1 MLAGAWP
8 TRPGMPAAPP
18 RDPQEQASMKA
29 VMIDDEADEH
39 RLMQIICQR
48 YDLQV
53 GIEHHTD
60 AEGGWAALLAAKTRG
75 QLPDLVIL
83 DLDMPRLTGVE
94 ILKRIRADD
103 ILRPLTVAVITGS
116 LAPEDRAACA
126 AADHFYYKPR
136 NLDGWVNIV
145 LLLRRMADERDP
157 GRAPVAAI
165 QAAPPAHLL
174 HIDDDP
180 DDRELFARAFAQ
192 GGTPGSLHQVAS
204 VAEAL
209 LFLNRLGPHQQAP
222 RPSLI
227 VLDLGLP
234 GVDGRG
240 FLQALRANTRFRQIP
255 VIVLTGSQRYDDIER
270 CRDLQV
276 EDYVIKPATSQELQ
290 EFLVSLRRWLTAA
303 DGAIPA
309 SPNP

>member
-8 TRPGMPAAPP
+8 GPP

-60 AEGGWAALLAAKTRG
+60 AEDGWAALLAAKAGG

-83 DLDMPRLTGVE
+83 DLDMPRLTGIE

-103 ILRPLTVAVITGS
+103 DLRPLTVAVITGS

-157 GRAPVAAI
+157 GRAPLAAI
-165 QAAPPAHLL
+165 QAAPRPAHLL
-174 HIDDDP
+174 HIDDDR
-180 DDRELFARAFAQ
+180 DDRELFARAFDQ
-192 GGTPGSLHQVAS
+192 GRTPGSLHQVAS

-222 RPSLI
+222 RPDLI

-276 EDYVIKPATSQELQ
+276 EDYVIKPATSQELH
-290 EFLVSLRRWLTAA
+290 EFMLSLRRWLTAA
-303 DGAIPA
+303 DGAISA